1 VAQQAGAFH
10 ETMARMRL
18 LFVPVVVMF
27 VAACPRP
34 RPPPPPPPPPT
45 EHITWKRAE
54 TTAAIPREPPP
65 AGSYRI
71 HLIDVG
77 TGLALLVQGADFA
90 MLFDAGT
97 NDREEKPSRVIAY
110 LAAALGPSGDG
121 DLCGNPP
128 AGAHRAIDHI
138 VLSHPHFDHASA
150 LDTVLHCYEV
160 KQFWDSG
167 RINDT
172 VFYRE
177 LVSAIANHTG
187 LTYHT
192 AASVPDDHSV
202 TVKDLTVQIP
212 TWQRFSEGDVVALGE
227 GARFTILHAE
237 GKAVKDINGNSI
249 VVAVE
254 LGPARLLLTGDAPS
268 GARQDPSSPPGEVEA
283 FLLDQ
288 HRDALHADILQVGHH
303 GSKTSS
309 RHDFVAAVA
318 PTLALVSSGP
328 KVYGSVVL
336 PDKEILEELD
346 RVHATVLR
354 TDERDAAC
362 PVTGRVGGDSG
373 PGGCDSWI
381 ITITP

>member
-1 VAQQAGAFH
+1 MRSLAAPVA
-10 ETMARMRL
+10 L
-18 LFVPVVVMF
+18 LVFLC
-27 VAACPRP
+27 ACPRP
-34 RPPPPPPPPPT
+34 RPPPPPPPPPPPT

-54 TTAAIPREPPP
+54 TPAAIPHEPPA
-65 AGSYRI
+65 AGSYRV

-77 TGLALLVQGADFA
+77 TGLAILIQGADFA

-110 LAAALGPSGDG
+110 LSAALGPSGDG

-128 AGAHRAIDHI
+128 AGSQRTIDHI

-160 KQFWDSG
+160 KQFWDAG

-177 LVSAIANHTG
+177 LVSAISNEPG
-187 LTYHT
+187 LVYHT

-202 TVKDLTVQIP
+202 TVKELTVTIP
-212 TWQRFSEGDVVALGE
+212 TWQRFSEEDVVQLGE

-237 GKAVKDINGNSI
+237 GKAVKDINENST
-249 VVAVE
+249 VLAVE

-268 GARQDPSSPPGEVEA
+268 GPRMDPSSPPGAVEA
-283 FLLDQ
+283 FLLD
-288 HRDALHADILQVGHH
+288 HHSDALHADILQVGHH

-309 RHDFVAAVA
+309 RHDFLTAVA
-318 PTLALVSSGP
+318 PSLALVSSGP
-328 KVYGSVVL
+328 KLYGSVVL

-346 RVHATVLR
+346 RIHATVLR
-354 TDERDAAC
+354 TDERDGSC
-362 PVTGRVGGDSG
+362 PVEGRIGGDSG